1 MKKKLLDVVAWRSII
16 MIEISKKKILEFLG
30 FNMKKIGILISI
42 LSGLIFSFSVYAADN
57 NFLISSRCKDEYNS
71 SCNIIRTVND
81 KSEIII
87 KDVKLLNILK
97 INKNLYKVKTSCGS
111 PCLVTIFYSKN
122 KEDSTDEFIAIDNE
136 NNCLIESDSEK
147 KSFTQENYFQINIK
161 LLWI

>member
-1 MKKKLLDVVAWRSII
+1 MTRP
-16 MIEISKKKILEFLG
+16 
-30 FNMKKIGILISI
+30 
-42 LSGLIFSFSVYAADN
+42 
-57 NFLISSRCKDEYNS
+57 

-147 KSFTQENYFQINIK
+147 NHLRKKIIFK
-161 LLWI
+161 